1 MSAFRRLTFV
11 LSFCC
16 IALLAQ
22 RSVDPHSIYHRVV
35 GVLPLAGSG
44 TAADPI
50 RPKYAPPGNPTG
62 APGTGIIAYAF
73 EFSDD
78 GKYAIA
84 ELVAVDR
91 TALPI
96 ETVVVATMQGSD
108 LVPGTLAGIS
118 PPTIDQPPQPFL
130 GGTLT
135 PPFAPNPTQPTCQ
148 AGFYPE
154 PTGGVGNYQCVATG
168 QPPPPSAT
176 HNIIYRP
183 LQLHF

>member
-84 ELVAVDR
+84 ELVAMDR
-91 TALPI
+91 TALLPI
-96 ETVVVATMQGSD
+96 LADHSPGVLVFEKGRVAGSQIEAAVRQYRKDFSMQK
-108 LVPGTLAGIS
+108 
-118 PPTIDQPPQPFL
+118 F
-130 GGTLT
+130 
-135 PPFAPNPTQPTCQ
+135 
-148 AGFYPE
+148 
-154 PTGGVGNYQCVATG
+154 GVAIQ
-168 QPPPPSAT
+168 
-176 HNIIYRP
+176 
-183 LQLHF
+183 